1 MLCIIYAMKNNVIE
15 KLNWRYATKVFD
27 KSKKLSED
35 DLNILLESL
44 RLTPSSFGLQPW
56 KFVLVKNIDLREK
69 IKDAS
74 YGQTQMTDASDLIV
88 LCAKETITEDDV
100 VKITGNN
107 EGYKNM
113 IMGSIKN
120 KSNDEILNW
129 NAKQVYLALGFLLET
144 AAIMNI
150 DACPMEGFDNK
161 KVDEI
166 LGLNE
171 KGLKSVV
178 ICPVGY
184 RSEDD
189 KYANNPKFR
198 FPQSELVTIL

>member
-1 MLCIIYAMKNNVIE
+1 MIESMKNNVIE
-15 KLNWRYATKVFD
+15 KLNWRYATKMFD
-27 KSKKLSED
+27 KSKKISDD
-35 DLNILLESL
+35 DLNILIESL

-74 YGQTQMTDASDLIV
+74 YGQIQMTDASDLIV
-88 LCAKETITEDDV
+88 LCAKETLTEDDV

-144 AAIMNI
+144 AATMNI
-150 DACPMEGFDNK
+150 DACPMEGFDNT
-161 KVDEI
+161 KVGDKLIKNRGEA
-166 LGLNE
+166 
-171 KGLKSVV
+171 SVKV
-178 ICPVGY
+178 LP
-184 RSEDD
+184 
-189 KYANNPKFR
+189 
-198 FPQSELVTIL
+198 

>member
-88 LCAKETITEDDV
+88 LCAKETLTEDDV

>member
-88 LCAKETITEDDV
+88 LCAKETLTEDDV

-189 KYANNPKFR
+189 KYANNSKFR

>member
-1 MLCIIYAMKNNVIE
+1 MKNNVIE
-15 KLNWRYATKVFD
+15 KLNWRYATKMFD
-27 KSKKLSED
+27 KSKKISDD
-35 DLNILLESL
+35 DLNILIESL

-74 YGQTQMTDASDLIV
+74 YGQIQMTDASDLIV
-88 LCAKETITEDDV
+88 LCAKETLTEDDV

>member
-1 MLCIIYAMKNNVIE
+1 MKNNVIE
-15 KLNWRYATKVFD
+15 KLNWRYATKMFD
-27 KSKKLSED
+27 KSKKISDD
-35 DLNILLESL
+35 DLNILIESL

-88 LCAKETITEDDV
+88 LCAKETLTEDDV

-113 IMGSIKN
+113 IMGGIKN

-150 DACPMEGFDNK
+150 DACPMEGFDNT

>member
-1 MLCIIYAMKNNVIE
+1 MKNNVIE
-15 KLNWRYATKVFD
+15 KLNWRYATKMFD
-27 KSKKLSED
+27 KSKKISDD
-35 DLNILLESL
+35 DLNILIESL

-74 YGQTQMTDASDLIV
+74 YGQIQMTDASDLIV
-88 LCAKETITEDDV
+88 LCAKETLTEDDV

-189 KYANNPKFR
+189 KYANNSKFR

>member
-1 MLCIIYAMKNNVIE
+1 
-15 KLNWRYATKVFD
+15 
-27 KSKKLSED
+27 
-35 DLNILLESL
+35 
-44 RLTPSSFGLQPW
+44 
-56 KFVLVKNIDLREK
+56 
-69 IKDAS
+69 
-74 YGQTQMTDASDLIV
+74 
-88 LCAKETITEDDV
+88 
-100 VKITGNN
+100 
-107 EGYKNM
+107 M

-144 AAIMNI
+144 AATMNI

>member
-189 KYANNPKFR
+189 KYANNSKFR

>member
-1 MLCIIYAMKNNVIE
+1 MKNNVIE

-189 KYANNPKFR
+189 KYANNSKFR